1 MKWLFYSLGLL
12 ALLVAALIV
21 APMVLGDRGYVL
33 ITLGDTAIEMTVVSL
48 VISFVV
54 LALAWWVLK
63 RLFFWIMSLFKGS
76 HRWFG
81 ALGERKR
88 QVAFFRG
95 IQCLAEGENHQS
107 LHYLGKTSNGDFD
120 GVNYLAA
127 AQAAHDSGDIAH
139 ARRMLELA
147 EDYDNA
153 RIAAVLM
160 QSRIDLSEG
169 KTDSALARI
178 DTLDEKQQHHP
189 KVIALKARLM
199 AEKGQW
205 QALED
210 KLSDWRKHIRK
221 DDYVSWSR
229 RIAKGKFAEIA
240 SKQGAHQLKA
250 YWDSLPRKIR
260 HDTAYR
266 AAYTEQ
272 LLEQGMHSEAQDL
285 LLKWQKSGP
294 DPVLFPLLK
303 SLNLANATPTIQALE
318 GWIKRDDENVELY
331 SALGHVAHNAGDDEL
346 AEKVLMRATKIAPR
360 QEDLLLLAQISER
373 RQDTTQA
380 LTFIKQGMHIQ

>member
-1 MKWLFYSLGLL
+1 MKWLLYSLGLL
-12 ALLVAALIV
+12 ALLVGALLV
-21 APMVLGDRGYVL
+21 APMLLGDRGYVL

-48 VISFVV
+48 VISLIV
-54 LALAWWVLK
+54 LALAWWVVK
-63 RLFFWIMSLFKGS
+63 RLFFWIISLFKGS

-88 QVAFFRG
+88 QSAFYRG
-95 IQCLAEGENHQS
+95 LQSLAEGRYEKALQYFS
-107 LHYLGKTSNGDFD
+107 KTNNGDFD

-127 AQAAHDSGDIAH
+127 AQAAHDSGDISH
-139 ARRMLELA
+139 ARRMLDMA
-147 EDYDNA
+147 SDYDNA

-160 QSRIDLSEG
+160 QARLDLTDG
-169 KTDSALARI
+169 QADSALNRI
-178 DTLDEKQQHHP
+178 NELTDDEQHHP
-189 KVIALKARLM
+189 KVIALKAKLM

-210 KLSDWRKHIRK
+210 NLGEWRKHIDK
-221 DDYVSWSR
+221 TDYIAWSR

-240 SKQGAHQLKA
+240 SKQGANQLKV
-250 YWDSLPRKIR
+250 YWDSLPRKMR
-260 HDTAYR
+260 QDTAYR
-266 AAYTEQ
+266 AAYAEQ
-272 LLEQGMHSEAQDL
+272 LLEQGMHSEAQHCM
-285 LLKWQKSGP
+285 LKWQKSGP
-294 DPVLFPLLK
+294 DPVLLPLLK

-318 GWIKRDDENVELY
+318 EWIKRDDQNVELY
-331 SALGHVAHNAGDDEL
+331 SVLGHVAHHAGDDEL